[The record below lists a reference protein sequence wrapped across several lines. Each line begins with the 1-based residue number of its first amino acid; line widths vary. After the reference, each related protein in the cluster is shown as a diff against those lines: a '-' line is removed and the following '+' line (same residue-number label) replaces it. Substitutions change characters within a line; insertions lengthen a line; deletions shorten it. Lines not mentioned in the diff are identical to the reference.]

1 VRLQTGDMLVSKVIV
16 PLPEFPFTKFQGERD
31 DDFLAR
37 VELGAENVIDSYD
50 CVEHDACVLALPNGG
65 RLNRVFG
72 KVGVTYGPRSRAW
85 F

>member
-16 PLPEFPFTKFQGERD
+16 PLSEFPFTKFQGESD

-50 CVEHDACVLALPNGG
+50 CVEHDACVLVLPNGD
-65 RLNRVFG
+65 RLTEFLE
-72 KVGVTYGPRSRAW
+72 KLA
-85 F
+85 